1 MQSIGFKEWALVC
14 EALGTG
20 RQSIILR
27 KGGIAEGRE
36 GFSFQHRE
44 FFLFP
49 TFFHEQVERV
59 RLAGGVLPKA
69 LPNEI
74 EVRYFVKV
82 DETRVLTDW
91 EEVRAL
97 EPLHILD
104 ERVVR
109 ERFAY
114 NEAPGVHVAF
124 VRVFELDRIWRFP
137 DAKAY
142 GGCRSWVP
150 LPEPPLGLQFR
161 PVEARK

>member
-1 MQSIGFKEWALVC
+1 MQSVGFKEWALVC

-27 KGGIAEGRE
+27 KGGIAEGRA

-49 TFFHEQVERV
+49 TFFHEQLERV
-59 RLAGGVLPKA
+59 RFPGAVLPAA

-97 EPLHILD
+97 EPLHILK
-104 ERVVR
+104 ESVVR
-109 ERFAY
+109 ERFEY
-114 NEAPGVHVAF
+114 SEAPGVHAGKGEFDKVTSQCNKLTTS
-124 VRVFELDRIWRFP
+124 VRELDRVYRHE
-137 DAKAY
+137 
-142 GGCRSWVP
+142 CTN
-150 LPEPPLGLQFR
+150 
-161 PVEARK
+161 